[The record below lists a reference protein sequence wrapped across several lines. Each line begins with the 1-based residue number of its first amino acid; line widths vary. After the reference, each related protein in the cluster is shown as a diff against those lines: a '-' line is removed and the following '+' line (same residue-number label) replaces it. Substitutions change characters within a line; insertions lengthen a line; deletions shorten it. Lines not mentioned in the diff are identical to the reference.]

1 MARRPAD
8 ESAGKTKGFY
18 GGHRA
23 QRTKHRMGKMTREN
37 TQNRRTF
44 LKTLGS
50 AVAAAGPLSLLS
62 GLGLSGCRSVGS
74 RKPNIVFIMADDLGY
89 QDLGYCGGWIKTPN
103 IDKLAGTG
111 TQLDQ
116 FYVQPVCSPTR
127 SSLMTGRYPMR
138 YGLHV
143 GVVRPWAQHGLPL
156 EERTLAEALK
166 EAGYTTAICGKWHL
180 GHMHRRYLPTARGF
194 DHQYGHYNGA
204 IDYFTHIRDGALDWN
219 RNDKPLREEGY
230 TTDLIAA
237 ESARLIEQ
245 HDFSHPLFLY
255 VPFNAPHSP
264 FQAPPSYLD
273 MYKGIEEPR
282 KRAYAAMVT
291 CIDDAIEKIVS
302 AIDKRGVGRNT
313 LIFFCSDNGG
323 MDIVSDNGPL
333 RSEKGRLYEGG
344 VRARAFAVWPGVLEA
359 GAVARGLIHMVDM
372 YPTLLKL
379 AGGSLE
385 SGNGEPLDGKD
396 VWATISKGQPSPR
409 DEILINIT
417 PFNGAVRC
425 GDWKLVHNGHLSANY
440 TGPIPAEHAFE
451 LFNLADDPYEKNDLS
466 MKNPQKLD
474 ELKRRLK
481 YYADH
486 AAKVKTAPSE
496 MPKDFKIPKA
506 WGHPD

>member
-1 MARRPAD
+1 M
-8 ESAGKTKGFY
+8 TN
-18 GGHRA
+18 
-23 QRTKHRMGKMTREN
+23 KH
-37 TQNRRTF
+37 TQDRRTF
-44 LKTLGS
+44 LKTIGS
-50 AVAAAGPLSLLS
+50 AAAAAGPVSLLA
-62 GLGLSGCRSVGS
+62 GLGLSGCRGADSRKPNLGLSGYRGAGS

-89 QDLGYCGGWIKTPN
+89 KDLGYCGGWIRTPN
-103 IDKLAGTG
+103 IDKLAVAG

-138 YGLHV
+138 YGLQA
-143 GVVRPWAQHGLPL
+143 GVVRPWSQHGLPL
-156 EERTLAEALK
+156 EERTLAEAVK

-180 GHMHRRYLPTARGF
+180 GHLDHRYLPIARGF

-219 RNDKPLREEGY
+219 RDDEPLREEGY
-230 TTDLIAA
+230 STDLIAA
-237 ESARLIEQ
+237 ESVRLVEQ

-264 FQAPPSYLD
+264 FQAPQLYLD
-273 MYKGIEEPR
+273 MYKSIGEPR
-282 KRAYAAMVT
+282 KRAFAAMVA
-291 CIDDAIEKIVS
+291 CMDDAIARIVS

-333 RSEKGRLYEGG
+333 RGEKGLLYEGG

-359 GAVARGLIHMVDM
+359 GAVVRGPLHMVDM

-379 AGGSLE
+379 AGGNLKSTP
-385 SGNGEPLDGKD
+385 GGPLDGKNA
-396 VWATISKGQPSPR
+396 WATISKGQPSPR
-409 DEILINIT
+409 EEILHNVT
-417 PFNGAVRC
+417 PYNGSIRC
-425 GDWKLVHNGHLSANY
+425 GDWKLIHNGHLTANY
-440 TGPIPAEHAFE
+440 TGPIPAEHTFE

-466 MKNPQKLD
+466 GENPQKLE
-474 ELKRRLK
+474 ELKTRLK
-481 YYADH
+481 SYADN
-486 AAKVKTAPSE
+486 AAQANISPSQ

-506 WGHPD
+506 WGHRD